1 MKGHRKTRTNA
12 PPERPLVQR
21 SLFEGEDVFVCP
33 FCCEPLARVAGGVF
47 NTIPKACPY
56 CGQPIE
62 RNDVKP

>member
-33 FCCEPLARVAGGVF
+33 FCCEPLARVAGGG
-47 NTIPKACPY
+47 A
-56 CGQPIE
+56 
-62 RNDVKP
+62 